1 MSNKPLPVVD
11 EAYTQRIFTA
21 LAAME
26 VSLDGDPLA
35 HGPKR
40 MNAKIAV
47 CRNHLDRCQ
56 QIYLQMSNDL
66 HVLNRAMRLAKVE
79 FDLRMQDMLTNDPE
93 TRAGRSVR
101 DREAIATMKLR
112 DERESMATIESS
124 ISDLDAVMTVVKA
137 KRDDLKDILG
147 RIRDQLKLC
156 QEEIGLGGRW
166 GTAPAPGQRV
176 PSRAQASG
184 VDPSI
189 LAILD
194 ETPGEGEASLTDLE
208 RIVNA
213 SLAAQ
218 GRADAETHAA
228 VEDEQLPPPPA
239 EIVVSDIVDV
249 SDLVI
254 EADVP
259 PAPPVEVAASSVVVP
274 APTPAVEASAPAP
287 TGADAE
293 FDAFLSDLDDKPA
306 KSGGTVTAPPSSVS
320 EIDLDDLIGS
330 LS

>member
-1 MSNKPLPVVD
+1 MSTKPLPVVD
-11 EAYTQRIFTA
+11 EGYTQRIFTA

-40 MNAKIAV
+40 MNSKIAV

-112 DERESMATIESS
+112 DEREAMATIESS

-218 GRADAETHAA
+218 GRADAA
-228 VEDEQLPPPPA
+228 VDHEYLPPPPA
-239 EIVVSDIVDV
+239 EIIVSDFVEVSDIVV
-249 SDLVI
+249 ES
-254 EADVP
+254 DVP
-259 PAPPVEVAASSVVVP
+259 PAPPVEVATSSVVVP
-274 APTPAVEASAPAP
+274 APTPAVDSTATAPA
-287 TGADAE
+287 GSDAE

-306 KSGGTVTAPPSSVS
+306 KPSGTVPTPPSSVS

-330 LS
+330 LP

>member
-1 MSNKPLPVVD
+1 MSDKPLPEVD
-11 EAYTQRIFTA
+11 EAYAQRIFAA
-21 LAAME
+21 LSAME
-26 VSLDGDPLA
+26 VTLDFDPIA

-66 HVLNRAMRLAKVE
+66 HVFNRAMRTTKVE

-112 DERESMATIESS
+112 AERESMATMESS
-124 ISDLDAVMTVVKA
+124 ISDLEAVMTVVKA

-156 QEEIGLGGRW
+156 QEEIGLGSRW
-166 GTAPAPGQRV
+166 GSAPAPGQVV
-176 PSRAQASG
+176 PSRLAGMGIDPTLLAEVANLPGDDEVSLSDLDKYVQASLR
-184 VDPSI
+184 V
-189 LAILD
+189 
-194 ETPGEGEASLTDLE
+194 
-208 RIVNA
+208 
-213 SLAAQ
+213 Q
-218 GRADAETHAA
+218 GRSEDFTPSPL
-228 VEDEQLPPPPA
+228 VEPEATPTPVEYLPDPPA
-239 EIVVSDIVDV
+239 EIVVPGFVV
-249 SDLVI
+249 PGFVEPEPEPAPVT
-254 EADVP
+254 EAVAPPPPPPVVNP
-259 PAPPVEVAASSVVVP
+259 PAGS
-274 APTPAVEASAPAP
+274 
-287 TGADAE
+287 GIDAD
-293 FDAFLSDLDDKPA
+293 FDTFLSDLDDGAGKA
-306 KSGGTVTAPPSSVS
+306 QSSTTSVSS

>member
-1 MSNKPLPVVD
+1 MTTKPLPVVD
-11 EAYTQRIFTA
+11 EAYAQRIFAA
-21 LAAME
+21 LTAME
-26 VSLDGDPLA
+26 VTLDADPIA

-56 QIYLQMSNDL
+56 QIYLQMSNDH
-66 HVLNRAMRLAKVE
+66 HVLNRAMRTAKVE

-156 QEEIGLGGRW
+156 QEEIGLGSRW
-166 GTAPAPGQRV
+166 GSAPAPGQAV
-176 PSRAQASG
+176 PSRAVGMG
-184 VDPSI
+184 VDPTL
-189 LAILD
+189 LAEVSSLPGDDEVSLSDLD
-194 ETPGEGEASLTDLE
+194 KYVQASLK
-208 RIVNA
+208 
-213 SLAAQ
+213 SQ
-218 GRADAETHAA
+218 GRSDEIVVDPTPKPESEPEA
-228 VEDEQLPPPPA
+228 VVAPVEYLPDPPA
-239 EIVVSDIVDV
+239 EIVVP
-249 SDLVI
+249 
-254 EADVP
+254 EAV
-259 PAPPVEVAASSVVVP
+259 VAAPVVV
-274 APTPAVEASAPAP
+274 TPAVVNHPAG
-287 TGADAE
+287 TGIDAD
-293 FDAFLSDLDDKPA
+293 FDSFLSDLGDGADNA
-306 KSGGTVTAPPSSVS
+306 KASVPSVAS

>member
-1 MSNKPLPVVD
+1 MSPKTLPVVD

-21 LAAME
+21 LATME
-26 VSLDGDPLA
+26 VSLDSDPLT

-56 QIYLQMSNDL
+56 QIYLQMSNDH
-66 HVLNRAMRLAKVE
+66 HVLNRAMRLSKVE

-112 DERESMATIESS
+112 AEREAVADIESS

-137 KRDDLKDILG
+137 KRDDLKDTLG

-156 QEEIGLGGRW
+156 QEEIGLGERW

-176 PSRAQASG
+176 PPPARSMG
-184 VDPSI
+184 VDPSM
-189 LAILD
+189 LALLD

-218 GRADAETHAA
+218 DRADAATSAGTETGQ
-228 VEDEQLPPPPA
+228 VPPPPDRTLA
-239 EIVVSDIVDV
+239 PFSVDASEIHVSDGVCILSMEGIVF
-249 SDLVI
+249 
-254 EADVP
+254 
-259 PAPPVEVAASSVVVP
+259 APPVEATPEP
-274 APTPAVEASAPAP
+274 APTEPAP
-287 TGADAE
+287 TGTGADAE
-293 FDAFLSDLDDKPA
+293 FDALLSDLDDGPSESA
-306 KSGGTVTAPPSSVS
+306 GIVPPLGVT

-330 LS
+330 LD

>member
-1 MSNKPLPVVD
+1 MSTKPLPVVD
-11 EAYTQRIFTA
+11 ESYAQRIFAA
-21 LAAME
+21 LTAME
-26 VSLDGDPLA
+26 VTLDADPIA

-66 HVLNRAMRLAKVE
+66 HVLNRAMRTAKVE

-156 QEEIGLGGRW
+156 QEEIGLGSRW
-166 GTAPAPGQRV
+166 GSAPAPGQAV
-176 PSRAQASG
+176 PSRSAGVG
-184 VDPSI
+184 VDPTL
-189 LAILD
+189 LAEVASL
-194 ETPGEGEASLTDLE
+194 PGEDEVSLSDLDKYVQASLK
-208 RIVNA
+208 
-213 SLAAQ
+213 SQ
-218 GRADAETHAA
+218 GRSEEFTPSPTPEPEPESVVPP
-228 VEDEQLPPPPA
+228 VEYLPDPPA
-239 EIVVSDIVDV
+239 EIVVP
-249 SDLVI
+249 DLAAEPVVAPPT
-254 EADVP
+254 EVAPVPVVNP
-259 PAPPVEVAASSVVVP
+259 PAGSGVD
-274 APTPAVEASAPAP
+274 
-287 TGADAE
+287 AD
-293 FDAFLSDLDDKPA
+293 FDTFLSDLDEGASKA
-306 KSGGTVTAPPSSVS
+306 KTSTPSVAS

>member
-1 MSNKPLPVVD
+1 MSTSTMPVVD

-21 LAAME
+21 LASME
-26 VSLDGDPLA
+26 VSLDSDPLS

-40 MNAKIAV
+40 MNSKIAV

-56 QIYLQMSNDL
+56 QIYLQMSNDH
-66 HVLNRAMRLAKVE
+66 HVLNRAMRLSKVE

-112 DERESMATIESS
+112 DEREAMATIESS

-176 PSRAQASG
+176 PALAKATG
-184 VDPSI
+184 VDPSL

-194 ETPGEGEASLTDLE
+194 ETPGEGDASLTDLE

-218 GRADAETHAA
+218 GRADAETLAA
-228 VEDEQLPPPPA
+228 AADDEQLPPPPS
-239 EIVVSDIVDV
+239 EIV
-249 SDLVI
+249 
-254 EADVP
+254 
-259 PAPPVEVAASSVVVP
+259 
-274 APTPAVEASAPAP
+274 
-287 TGADAE
+287 GY
-293 FDAFLSDLDDKPA
+293 
-306 KSGGTVTAPPSSVS
+306 
-320 EIDLDDLIGS
+320 
-330 LS
+330 

>member
-1 MSNKPLPVVD
+1 MSPKTLPVVD
-11 EAYTQRIFTA
+11 EAYTQRVFTA
-21 LAAME
+21 LSAME
-26 VSLDGDPLA
+26 VALDSDPLS

-56 QIYLQMSNDL
+56 QIYLQMSNDH

-137 KRDDLKDILG
+137 KRDDLKDTLG

-176 PSRAQASG
+176 PSPAGASG
-184 VDPSI
+184 VAPHL

-194 ETPGEGEASLTDLE
+194 ETPGDGDASLTDLE

-228 VEDEQLPPPPA
+228 AADEAEQLPPPPA
-239 EIVVSDIVDV
+239 EIIVSDIVDV
-249 SDLVI
+249 SDMVL
-254 EADVP
+254 ETDVP
-259 PAPPVEVAASSVVVP
+259 LPPPVEAATHIADPHP
-274 APTPAVEASAPAP
+274 APAS

-293 FDAFLSDLDDKPA
+293 FDAFLSDMDDKPS
-306 KSGGTVTAPPSSVS
+306 KSPKSSASAPAPGVS
-320 EIDLDDLIGS
+320 DIDLDDLIGS
-330 LS
+330 LV